1 MELREVSILVAGSG
15 GQGILLL
22 GRLIACGGMK
32 DGKEVTCFP
41 SYGAEMR
48 GGTANCTV
56 IISDEMIG
64 SPIVRNPR
72 IMIAMNEAS
81 LKRFQPCIES
91 GGLLLYDSS
100 LIRSPELRRDV
111 RTIGIPASEIAA
123 ALNLLK
129 PGSGGSIADL
139 TQVRSANMVMFGAF
153 IGVTEIVREGSAM
166 EALEKLTSEKRKKA
180 IATNREAIRQG
191 IQYVAG
197 KKDKDRGYQ
206 GGT

>member
-1 MELREVSILVAGSG
+1 MEHREVSILVAGSG

-22 GRLIACGGMK
+22 GRLIAYGGMK

-56 IISDEMIG
+56 IISDDMIG
-64 SPIVRNPR
+64 SPIVRNPG
-72 IMIAMNEAS
+72 ILIAMNEAS
-81 LKRFQPCIES
+81 LKRFQPRIES

-100 LIRSPELRRDV
+100 LIRSPELRIDV
-111 RTIGIPASEIAA
+111 RSIGVPASEIAA
-123 ALNLLK
+123 GLNLPK
-129 PGSGGSIADL
+129 PGAEGSIADL
-139 TQVRSANMVMFGAF
+139 TQVRSANMVMFGTF

-197 KKDKDRGYQ
+197 KKDQGRRYQ
-206 GGT
+206 GGA